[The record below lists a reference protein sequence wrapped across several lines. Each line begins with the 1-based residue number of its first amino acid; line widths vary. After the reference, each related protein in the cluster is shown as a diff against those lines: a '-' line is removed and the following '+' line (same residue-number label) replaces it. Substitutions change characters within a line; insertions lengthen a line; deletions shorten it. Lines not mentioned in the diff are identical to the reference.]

1 VTRTKPQVV
10 IAAPGRIVVS
20 SPLTFETARRVCEAG
35 LRCISRDGSPM
46 IVVDFAGVPDADSA
60 GLAVLI
66 EWRRQ
71 AWLQRQR
78 LNFANLPAK
87 VSAIA
92 KLSEVSE
99 LLEDVAA

>member
-1 VTRTKPQVV
+1 VSRSKPQVV

-35 LRCISRDGSPM
+35 LRCISRDGSPL

-66 EWRRQ
+66 EWRRR
-71 AWLQRQR
+71 AWLQGQR
-78 LNFANLPAK
+78 LNFANLPAQ
-87 VSAIA
+87 VSVIA

>member
-1 VTRTKPQVV
+1 MNRTKPQVV

-20 SPLTFETARRVCEAG
+20 SPLTFETARRVCAAG
-35 LRCISRDGSPM
+35 LRCISRDGSPLV
-46 IVVDFAGVPDADSA
+46 VVDLAGVPNADSA

-71 AWLQRQR
+71 AWLRGQR
-78 LNFANLPAK
+78 LNFANLPAQI
-87 VSAIA
+87 STIA
-92 KLSEVSE
+92 HLSEVSE

>member
-1 VTRTKPQVV
+1 VSRTKPQVV
-10 IAAPGRIVVS
+10 IEAPGRLVVS
-20 SPLTFETARRVCEAG
+20 SPLTFKTARRVYEAG
-35 LRCISRDGSPM
+35 LKCISRDGSPL
-46 IVVDFAGVPDADSA
+46 IVVDFAGVPNADSA

-66 EWRRQ
+66 EWRRR
-71 AWLQRQR
+71 AWLRGQR
-78 LNFANLPAK
+78 LNFANLPTQ

>member
-1 VTRTKPQVV
+1 VSGTKPQVV

-20 SPLTFETARRVCEAG
+20 SPLTFATARRVCEVG
-35 LRCISRDGSPM
+35 LRRISRDGSPL
-46 IVVDFAGVPDADSA
+46 IVVDLAGVLNADSA

-66 EWRRQ
+66 EWRRR
-71 AWLQRQR
+71 AWLQGQR
-78 LNFANLPAK
+78 LNFTNLPAQ
-87 VSAIA
+87 VTAIA

>member
-1 VTRTKPQVV
+1 VSGFKPQVV

-35 LRCISRDGSPM
+35 LRRISRDGSPL
-46 IVVDFAGVPDADSA
+46 IVMDFAGVPNADSA

-66 EWRRQ
+66 EWRRR
-71 AWLQRQR
+71 AWLQGQR
-78 LNFANLPAK
+78 LNFANLPAQ

>member
-1 VTRTKPQVV
+1 VSRTKPQVV

-20 SPLTFETARRVCEAG
+20 SPLTFETARRVYEAG
-35 LRCISRDGSPM
+35 LRRISGDGSPL
-46 IVVDFAGVPDADSA
+46 IIVDFAGVPDADSA

-71 AWLQRQR
+71 AWLRGQR
-78 LNFANLPAK
+78 LNFANLPPQI
-87 VSAIA
+87 SAIA
-92 KLSEVSE
+92 HLSEVSE

>member
-1 VTRTKPQVV
+1 VSSAKPQVT

-20 SPLTFETARRVCEAG
+20 SPLTFDTARRVCEAG
-35 LRCISRDGSPM
+35 LRCIRRDGSPL
-46 IVVDFAGVPDADSA
+46 IVVDFAGVPNADSA

-66 EWRRQ
+66 EWRRR
-71 AWLQRQR
+71 AWLWGQR
-78 LNFANLPAK
+78 LNFANLPAQ
-87 VSAIA
+87 VTAIA